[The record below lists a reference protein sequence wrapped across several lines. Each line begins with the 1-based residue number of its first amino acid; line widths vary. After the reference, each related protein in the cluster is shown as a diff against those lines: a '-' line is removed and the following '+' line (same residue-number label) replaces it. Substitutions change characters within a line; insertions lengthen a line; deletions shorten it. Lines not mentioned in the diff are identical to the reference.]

1 MYPNLEQAMNRKHIT
16 HKMLA
21 AILGV
26 SSKTLQNKMQGRTD
40 FTLPEAQTILE
51 LFPQYKLSYLFE
63 RNEESL
69 VREEL
74 LAYDAG

>member
-1 MYPNLEQAMNRKHIT
+1 MYQNLEQAMNRKHIT

-40 FTLPEAQTILE
+40 FTLPEVQTILE

-63 RNEESL
+63 KSE
-69 VREEL
+69 
-74 LAYDAG
+74 AA